1 MAASIFCDTLHCYLA
16 GILVGSGWQH
26 VGAVFNVLWY
36 WIVGAPLGIS
46 LTLAVQLGALG
57 YWIGQASAAFLL
69 LCSYIVVV
77 AAINWKKRSEVAQKM
92 AVLHQKENKQAS
104 KSGSSS
110 SKDAETLKQASSGDR
125 AAMPEP
131 DSTRNNASHPD
142 HNSAMKNPTVGEKS
156 YPHPAREPNSKSSN
170 LESGSNGKDKKK
182 STVGWKTVI
191 LRILTVAP
199 FIILCIGAVAISQL
213 LVYNP
218 TPCNSTIAGNTSELE
233 CLPFDGPQ
241 SDVFQTMSASIL
253 HCTSPSGAVTSLNHL
268 PSPTPTSKARVSKQ
282 FSSRWWSQILLTLHT
297 QSDAEVYTMYVYM
310 LDMGRLLVWSHL
322 MSNILF
328 SFTWLNL
335 LGAF

>member
-1 MAASIFCDTLHCYLA
+1 MGLCVALTWLTTIEVLTLSLKDYIPRIITSDPTVTNAINVHIYVMAASIFCDTLHCYLA
-16 GILVGSGWQH
+16 GVIVGSGWQH

-92 AVLHQKENKQAS
+92 AVLHPKENKQES
-104 KSGSSS
+104 KSSSSS
-110 SKDAETLKQASSGDR
+110 SKDAEPWKQASASDR
-125 AAMPEP
+125 AAIPEP
-131 DSTRNNASHPD
+131 GNKGDNASDPD
-142 HNSAMKNPTVGEKS
+142 HSSAMKNPTVGEKNE
-156 YPHPAREPNSKSSN
+156 PHPARLPSSECSN

-199 FIILCIGAVAISQL
+199 FIILCIGAVAISQV
-213 LVYNP
+213 LVYHP
-218 TPCNSTIAGNTSELE
+218 TPCNSTVAGNTSELE

-241 SDVFQTMSASIL
+241 SDGFQTMPTSIL
-253 HCTSPSGAVTSLNHL
+253 HCTSPNQTVTSLNHL
-268 PSPTPTSKARVSKQ
+268 PSPTPTPKARVSKQ
-282 FSSRWWSQILLTLHT
+282 LSSR
-297 QSDAEVYTMYVYM
+297 
-310 LDMGRLLVWSHL
+310 G
-322 MSNILF
+322 
-328 SFTWLNL
+328 
-335 LGAF
+335 